1 MMEQENISRAVKGDP
16 FENLANAI
24 ILQAVWEYR
33 AALRRYRRH
42 GNEDAELKK
51 CERFFR
57 SPWFG
62 CLTNID
68 GEYLIEK
75 LREEAGV

>member
-1 MMEQENISRAVKGDP
+1 MGQGNRSKAVKGDP
-16 FENLANAI
+16 WENLANGI
-24 ILQAVWEYR
+24 IMQAVSDYR

-42 GNEDAELKK
+42 GEENADMHE

-57 SPWFG
+57 SQWFG
-62 CLTNID
+62 CLTSVE
-68 GEYLIEK
+68 GEYLIRR